1 MNRRRMTISTAVFLV
16 AVAAM
21 LAFTRHGASETTD
34 RVIKITARRFE
45 FSPGVIHLKRSV
57 PVVLELTTLD
67 RRHGFKSEGLGL
79 RAEIRPGETSR
90 IRMVPTKAGIF
101 PFHCDVFCGYGHEDM
116 SGTIVVE

>member
-1 MNRRRMTISTAVFLV
+1 MNRCRMTIVTAVFLV

-34 RVIKITARRFE
+34 RVIKIAARRFE

-79 RAEIRPGETSR
+79 RAEIRPGEISAHPGGADQGR
-90 IRMVPTKAGIF
+90 HLPIPLRRVLRLWA
-101 PFHCDVFCGYGHEDM
+101 
-116 SGTIVVE
+116 